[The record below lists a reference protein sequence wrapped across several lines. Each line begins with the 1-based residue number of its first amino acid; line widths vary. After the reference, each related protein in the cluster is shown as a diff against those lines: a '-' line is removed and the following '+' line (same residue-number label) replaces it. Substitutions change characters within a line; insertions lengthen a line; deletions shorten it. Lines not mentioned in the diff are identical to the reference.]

1 MGRAAA
7 VISTILQVEV
17 TEDTEIVGE
26 TVVRINAEKLWMT
39 GTIEELVH
47 DIPDLFVSVGG
58 FLGLFVGLSLLDVVQ
73 FLTDLG
79 TNLCFKLS

>member
-1 MGRAAA
+1 M
-7 VISTILQVEV
+7 EV
-17 TEDTEIVGE
+17 TEDTEVDGE

-39 GTIEELVH
+39 GTTEELIH
-47 DIPDLFVSVGG
+47 DIPDLLVSVGG

-79 TNLCFKLS
+79 TKLCIKLS